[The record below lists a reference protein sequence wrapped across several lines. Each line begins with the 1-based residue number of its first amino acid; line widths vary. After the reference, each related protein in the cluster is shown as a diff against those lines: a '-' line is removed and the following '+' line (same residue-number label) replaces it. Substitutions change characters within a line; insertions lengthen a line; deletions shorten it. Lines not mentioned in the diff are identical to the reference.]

1 MEPLSLTLKTRR
13 MEPDSDPDPHQ
24 SKISD
29 TDQDVHQSEK
39 SHPDPHPSDMQSLD
53 PQHWL

>member
-29 TDQDVHQSEK
+29 TDQDVHQSKK
-39 SHPDPHPSDMQSLD
+39 SDPDPFPSDMQSPY
-53 PQHWL
+53 PQH